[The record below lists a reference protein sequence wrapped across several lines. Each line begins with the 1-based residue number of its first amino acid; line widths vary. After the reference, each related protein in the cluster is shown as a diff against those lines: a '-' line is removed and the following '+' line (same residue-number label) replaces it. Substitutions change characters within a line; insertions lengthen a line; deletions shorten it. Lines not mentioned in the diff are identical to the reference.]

1 MHTSAQDRALWG
13 RSVPQW
19 SYNTWK
25 RHNWSAPT
33 LRQDMSEEPDCI
45 IRAVTPSSASH
56 LRTAPPVCCTPTS
69 QTLNEQPALQSSFSP
84 ALRYKVASALRR
96 AEMEMWRA
104 DTPKNISSGEGFL
117 PGSFQNFMWEFRLSA
132 MLQHIGDECNKTNW
146 YSQTTHKQQAFS
158 TELVTSYEL
167 ILLYFYSP
175 RPYSMFKVKSF
186 KACALLTSTCCLAFT
201 HGKTTDR
208 TALSEQNRNPD
219 KFSQTKYTE
228 FVLRARVALR
238 IMDQHSHWQVLPLFT
253 TSLQHSHLCIR
264 FLNNK
269 LQQFQKLQ
277 KKTYV

>member
-1 MHTSAQDRALWG
+1 MKETQLICTNTKARYEWG
-13 RSVPQW
+13 ARLYRTCRDTELCISSQNCPTCVLQPDLPNTQW
-19 SYNTWK
+19 T
-25 RHNWSAPT
+25 
-33 LRQDMSEEPDCI
+33 
-45 IRAVTPSSASH
+45 AS
-56 LRTAPPVCCTPTS
+56 
-69 QTLNEQPALQSSFSP
+69 
-84 ALRYKVASALRR
+84 
-96 AEMEMWRA
+96 
-104 DTPKNISSGEGFL
+104 TPKQLFTSPQVQGSFCLKESSDGNVTCWHTKEHLLGEGFL
-117 PGSFQNFMWEFRLSA
+117 PGSFQSFMWEFRLSA

-146 YSQTTHKQQAFS
+146 YPQTTHKQQAFS

-167 ILLYFYSP
+167 ILYFYSP

-186 KACALLTSTCCLAFT
+186 KACALLTSTCCLTFT

-219 KFSQTKYTE
+219 KFSQTKYIE

-253 TSLQHSHLCIR
+253 TSLQHNHLCIR